1 MSTVRTPKKVLQKR
15 QETLQKLAEHLQEG
29 RSMIVEW
36 TFASTAKNPTRQE
49 IRKYA
54 ENKMEATIQNKMKLD
69 EYDAYTA
76 KETLG

>member
-1 MSTVRTPKKVLQKR
+1 MKKEMPTFCEMCIQFGHPKQYC
-15 QETLQKLAEHLQEG
+15 
-29 RSMIVEW
+29 RSKIVEE